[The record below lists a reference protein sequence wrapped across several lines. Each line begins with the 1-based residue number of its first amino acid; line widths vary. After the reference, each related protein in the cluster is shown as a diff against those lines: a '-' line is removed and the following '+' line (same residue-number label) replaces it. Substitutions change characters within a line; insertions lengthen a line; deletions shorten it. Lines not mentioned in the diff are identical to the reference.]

1 MELNEQVGLR
11 LRELRER
18 RGLSLSALARR
29 AGTGKAT
36 LSGLESGRRNPTLE
50 TLYAL
55 TTALDVPLSS
65 VLTEPAQGL
74 VLRPG
79 VPGQAVTAALLERVE
94 SATGVVEVYRVRI
107 RSGVVQE
114 SAAHLP
120 GTRERLVV
128 LDGRAR
134 VGPLGRARTVGAGE
148 EYAWRAD
155 GSHEYSAL
163 DGKDVEAVLFIDCP
177 YGDGAGAAG
186 AAAGAL

>member
-18 RGLSLSALARR
+18 RGLSLSELARR

-36 LSGLESGRRNPTLE
+36 LSGLESGQRNPTLE

-65 VLTEPAQGL
+65 VLTEPARGL

-79 VPGQAVTAALLERVE
+79 VDGDAVTAALLERVE
-94 SATGVVEVYRVRI
+94 SAELVSEVYRARI
-107 RSGVVQE
+107 RPGAVQE

-128 LDGRAR
+128 LSGRAR
-134 VGPLGRARTVGAGE
+134 VGPREAPFTVGPGE
-148 EYAWRAD
+148 EACWVSD
-155 GSHEYSAL
+155 GPHVYGAL
-163 DGKDVEAVLFIDCP
+163 DGAVVEAVLFIDYP
-177 YGDGAGAAG
+177 RGQGG
-186 AAAGAL
+186 